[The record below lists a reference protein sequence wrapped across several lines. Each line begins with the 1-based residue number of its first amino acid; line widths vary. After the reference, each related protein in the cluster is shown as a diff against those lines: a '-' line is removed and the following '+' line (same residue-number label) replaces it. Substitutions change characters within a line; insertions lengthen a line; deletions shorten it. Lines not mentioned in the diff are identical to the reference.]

1 MIDVVIISAMEEERK
16 EYLNLIANKET
27 IPHQFYSIY
36 KGSYK
41 DKTVISIVSGIGKTN
56 SAATTSFVIE
66 TFKPKLIINVG
77 TCGGFAPCKVADII
91 VSQCCAYA
99 DVDLTVF
106 GYQKGQMANE
116 DATFNSYP
124 NFNKLF
130 ENLNL
135 NFVKTGLICTADSFI
150 SNQSKI
156 QDIVLQYKN
165 PICVEMEA
173 TAIAQVCN
181 HYNQDAI
188 FIKKVSD
195 LADSNA
201 SESFAENVNLV
212 NENLLKVL
220 DGVLG
225 SL

>member
-1 MIDVVIISAMEEERK
+1 MEEERK

-41 DKTVISIVSGIGKTN
+41 DKTVLSIVSGIGKAN

-66 TFKPKLIINVG
+66 NFKPKLIINVG
-77 TCGGFAPCKVADII
+77 TCGGLTPCKVADII
-91 VSQCCAYA
+91 VSQSCAYA

-116 DATFNSYP
+116 DATFNSYQ
-124 NFNKLF
+124 NFDSLF
-130 ENLNL
+130 KSLNL
-135 NFVKTGLICTADSFI
+135 DFVKTGLICTADSFI
-150 SNQSKI
+150 SNQAKI
-156 QDIVLQYKN
+156 QDIILQYQN

-173 TAIAQVCN
+173 TAIAQTCN
-181 HYNQDAI
+181 HYKQDAI

-201 SESFAENVNLV
+201 SESFTENVNLV
-212 NENLLKVL
+212 NQNLLQVL
-220 DGVLG
+220 EAVLNN
-225 SL
+225 S